1 MPVILCGG
9 AGTGLW
15 PLSRELYPKQ
25 LLSLTDDRSL
35 LQNTL
40 ERCTSFPQATAPI
53 LICNEA
59 HRFLVA
65 EQLREIE
72 VTPTAIILEPE
83 GRNTAPAVALGALHA
98 IAQDSDALLLVLP
111 ADHLLQDLDTFHM
124 ALEDAMLL
132 AAQGLLVTFG
142 VSPTHAETGYG
153 YIEVGAATTT
163 TTRHRARHRAKH
175 RARHRGS
182 THIPRLVAQ
191 FVEKPDA
198 ATAEAYLATG
208 KYLWNSGIFVF
219 KAAVYREELDKH
231 RPCMA
236 TLVTQAYQ
244 SASMDLDFIRVD
256 QDTFKKC
263 PSESM
268 DYAVME
274 STDSAVVLP
283 LESRWSDLGS
293 WNALW
298 RAAHKNEQNNSLV
311 GDVLVSEVTDSYVR
325 AEARL
330 VAIIGMQHVVVVETA
345 DAVLV
350 APREKAQEVR
360 QIVKQLKAR
369 QREEHIKHRRVYR
382 PWGFYEVLDLGK
394 NFQVKRINVT
404 PGASLS
410 LQIHQQRAEHWVVV
424 RGVALVTTGE
434 DTFELHENESSFVPV
449 GVKHRLQN
457 LTPDVLEIIE
467 IQSGDYLGEDDII
480 RFDDEY
486 GR

>member
-9 AGTGLW
+9 SGTGLW

-40 ERCTSFPQATAPI
+40 ERCTLFAKATAPI

-72 VTPTAIILEPE
+72 VVPAAIILEPE
-83 GRNTAPAVALGALHA
+83 GRNTAPAVGLGALHA
-98 IAQDSDALLLVLP
+98 IAQDRDALLLVLP
-111 ADHLLQDLDTFHM
+111 ADHLLQDLDTFHR
-124 ALEDAMLL
+124 ALEEAMQL
-132 AAQGLLVTFG
+132 ATQDLLVTFG

-153 YIEVGAATTT
+153 YIEVGAAT
-163 TTRHRARHRAKH
+163 K
-175 RARHRGS
+175 HRGS
-182 THIPRLVAQ
+182 TPIPRRVAQ

-208 KYLWNSGIFVF
+208 KYLWNSGMFVF
-219 KAAVYREELDKH
+219 KAGVYMEELNKH
-231 RPCMA
+231 RQGMA
-236 TLVTQAYQ
+236 TLVTEAYQ
-244 SASMDLDFIRVD
+244 SASMDLDFIRID
-256 QDTFKKC
+256 PATFKKC
-263 PSESM
+263 PSESL

-283 LESRWSDLGS
+283 LESTWSDLGS

-298 RAAHKNEQNNSLV
+298 RSANKNEQNNSLV

-330 VAIIGMQHVVVVETA
+330 VAIIGMRHVVVVETA

-350 APREKAQEVR
+350 AHREKAHEVR
-360 QIVKQLKAR
+360 QVVKQLKDR

-410 LQIHQQRAEHWVVV
+410 LQIHQRRAEHWVVV
-424 RGVALVTTGE
+424 RGVATVTSGE
-434 DTFELHENESSFVPV
+434 DIFELHENESSFVPV
-449 GVKHRLQN
+449 GIKHRLQN

-467 IQSGDYLGEDDII
+467 VQSGDYLGEDDII

-486 GR
+486 GRPVS